1 MTMFF
6 KLYTSEGFLIFSS
19 VSLLI
24 FNSIMAYSNKFKY
37 PILNIEIF
45 FQVLTITIC
54 CLFLLLNIS
63 FISVGDNFFF
73 FNTFETQ
80 NLKIL
85 LLLIFLS
92 FFLIIWRGFV
102 IQKLNFFEYFIIL
115 LITITGLL
123 FLINSYNLISIY
135 LCLEIQALGFYILSS
150 FDRTSLFS
158 SEAGLKY
165 FISSSL
171 ISGVF
176 LFSSALI
183 YGSLGTLNLFEILF
197 LTTFFSDYSLNFSFI
212 FLILGTFLI
221 LNTLLFKLV
230 IAPYHFWFPQI
241 YDGSPLS
248 STIIF
253 STIPKIVLI
262 NLFIN
267 IWLSFYNILF
277 FFEYF
282 FLIVGLYSV
291 FFGLFKMLKQKR
303 LKKLYIYSSISNF
316 GLVLCVL
323 LENSYDSTIS
333 SFFFIIIYLIMSII
347 FWSIFIIFYYNQ
359 LFSIKFKQIQ
369 FSIFL
374 THFTNLY
381 YYNKLFAF
389 TICFLFFSLAALPP
403 FCGFFSKLYLFFVLI
418 QNYKYELSI
427 ILIYLGI
434 YGSYYYIKFL
444 KIIFFENKLFLK
456 NTEFK
461 SLYFISFFNTDCTLI
476 CFNIFLLFYLFI
488 YPHSLLMLIT
498 LL

>member
-45 FQVLTITIC
+45 FQILTIIIF

-63 FISVGDNFFF
+63 FISIGDNFFF
-73 FNTFETQ
+73 FNNFETQ

-85 LLLIFLS
+85 LMLIFLS

-171 ISGVF
+171 ISGIF

-183 YGSLGTLNLFEILF
+183 YGCLGTLNLFEILF

-212 FLILGTFLI
+212 FLIIGTFLI

-323 LENSYDSTIS
+323 LENSYDSS
-333 SFFFIIIYLIMSII
+333 LSAFFFIITYLIMSII
-347 FWSIFIIFYYNQ
+347 FWSIFLIFYSNQ
-359 LFSIKFKQIQ
+359 LLLIKFKQIQ
-369 FSIFL
+369 YSIFL
-374 THFTNLY
+374 TYFTNLY
-381 YYNKLFAF
+381 YNNKLFAF

-403 FCGFFSKLYLFFVLI
+403 FCGFFSKLYLFIVLI
-418 QNYKYELSI
+418 QNYKYEFSI
-427 ILIYLGI
+427 LLIYLGI

-444 KIIFFENKLFLK
+444 KIIFFENKLLLK
-456 NTEFK
+456 TFDFK
-461 SLYFISFFNTDCTLI
+461 SLYFLPFFNADCTII

-488 YPHSLLMLIT
+488 YPHSLIMLIT

>member
-1 MTMFF
+1 MTMLF

-45 FQVLTITIC
+45 FQVLTIIIL

-171 ISGVF
+171 ISGIF
-176 LFSSALI
+176 LFSSGLI

-212 FLILGTFLI
+212 FLIIGTFLI

-282 FLIVGLYSV
+282 FLIIGLYSV

-323 LENSYDSTIS
+323 LENSYDSSVS
-333 SFFFIIIYLIMSII
+333 SFFFIITYLIMSII

-359 LFSIKFKQIQ
+359 LLSIKFKQIQ

-381 YYNKLFAF
+381 SYNKLFAF
-389 TICFLFFSLAALPP
+389 AICFLFFSLAALPP
-403 FCGFFSKLYLFFVLI
+403 YCGFFSKLYLIAVLI

-427 ILIYLGI
+427 LLIYLGI
-434 YGSYYYIKFL
+434 YGSYYYLKFL
-444 KIIFFENKLFLK
+444 KIIFFENKLFFK

-461 SLYFISFFNTDCTLI
+461 SLYFISFFNIDCTLI

>member
-1 MTMFF
+1 MAMFF

-37 PILNIEIF
+37 PILNSEIF
-45 FQVLTITIC
+45 FQILTIIIL

-80 NLKIL
+80 NLKIIL
-85 LLLIFLS
+85 LFIFLN
-92 FFLIIWRGFV
+92 FFLIIWRSFV

-115 LITITGLL
+115 LIIIVGLF

-171 ISGVF
+171 ISGIF
-176 LFSSALI
+176 LFSAALI

-212 FLILGTFLI
+212 FLIIGTFLL

-253 STIPKIVLI
+253 SIIPKIVLI

-267 IWLSFYNILF
+267 IWLTFYNILF

-282 FLIVGLYSV
+282 FLIIGLYSV

-316 GLVLCVL
+316 GLILCVL
-323 LENSYDSTIS
+323 LENSYDSCIS
-333 SFFFIIIYLIMSII
+333 VFFFLFTYIIMSII
-347 FWSIFIIFYYNQ
+347 FWSIFIIFYSNQ
-359 LFSIKFKQIQ
+359 LILTKFKQIQ
-369 FSIFL
+369 TSIFL
-374 THFTNLY
+374 TFFNNI
-381 YYNKLFAF
+381 YYNNNLFAF
-389 TICFLFFSLAALPP
+389 TICFLFFSLAAIPP
-403 FCGFFSKLYLFFVLI
+403 FCGFFSKLYLFILLI
-418 QNYKYELSI
+418 QNYKYEFSI

-444 KIIFFENKLFLK
+444 KIIFFENKFFLK
-456 NTEFK
+456 NTELK
-461 SLYFISFFNTDCTLI
+461 SLYFLPFFNIDCTII
-476 CFNIFLLFYLFI
+476 CFNIFLLLYLFI

-498 LL
+498 LI

>member
-1 MTMFF
+1 M
-6 KLYTSEGFLIFSS
+6 
-19 VSLLI
+19 
-24 FNSIMAYSNKFKY
+24 
-37 PILNIEIF
+37 
-45 FQVLTITIC
+45 
-54 CLFLLLNIS
+54 
-63 FISVGDNFFF
+63 
-73 FNTFETQ
+73 
-80 NLKIL
+80 

-123 FLINSYNLISIY
+123 FLINSYNLVSIY

-171 ISGVF
+171 ISGIF
-176 LFSSALI
+176 LFGSALI
-183 YGSLGTLNLFEILF
+183 YGCLGTLNLFEILF
-197 LTTFFSDYSLNFSFI
+197 LTTFFSDYSLNFSFF
-212 FLILGTFLI
+212 FLIIFTFLI

-323 LENSYDSTIS
+323 LENSYDSSIS
-333 SFFFIIIYLIMSII
+333 AFFFILTYLIMSII
-347 FWSIFIIFYYNQ
+347 FWSTFIIFYSNQ
-359 LFSIKFKQIQ
+359 LLSIKYIQIQ
-369 FSIFL
+369 SSIFL
-374 THFTNLY
+374 TYFTNLY
-381 YYNKLFAF
+381 SYNKLFAF

-403 FCGFFSKLYLFFVLI
+403 FCGFFSKLYLFIVLI
-418 QNYKYELSI
+418 QNYKYEFSI
-427 ILIYLGI
+427 LLIYLGI
-434 YGSYYYIKFL
+434 YGSYYYLKFL
-444 KIIFFENKLFLK
+444 KVIFFENKLLLK
-456 NTEFK
+456 NTEIK
-461 SLYFISFFNTDCTLI
+461 SLYYIPFFNTDCMII

-488 YPHSLLMLIT
+488 YPHSLLMFVT